1 MNNFLEYFYNIKVN
15 KIIFNKNY
23 YSFIYQG
30 YIYKLYV
37 VNENININ
45 FLVNLNKRLLEST
58 LVSQIVI
65 NKENNYI
72 SYYNNNRYLLIKIF
86 VNLNKKIS
94 LSELCYF
101 DDLLY
106 TKDININWGILWS
119 KKVDYLEN
127 LINENGK
134 KYPLIVDSFNY
145 FVGMT
150 ENAISYYNNI
160 LIPKNYSYYI
170 SHKNINFNDSVEAI
184 YNPLNI
190 IFDYKAR
197 DIAEYIKNSFFVDSS
212 NIFNEL
218 DLLLNKK
225 YLTLIDIKLVI
236 ARILYPSFYFNL
248 YENILIDN
256 QDEKILVN
264 IINKLNDYEIYLAS
278 IINYFARYYDIEEI
292 AWLKRK

>member
-225 YLTLIDIKLVI
+225 HLTLIDIKLVI

-292 AWLKRK
+292 AWLKRQ

>member
-225 YLTLIDIKLVI
+225 YLTLIDIKLVV